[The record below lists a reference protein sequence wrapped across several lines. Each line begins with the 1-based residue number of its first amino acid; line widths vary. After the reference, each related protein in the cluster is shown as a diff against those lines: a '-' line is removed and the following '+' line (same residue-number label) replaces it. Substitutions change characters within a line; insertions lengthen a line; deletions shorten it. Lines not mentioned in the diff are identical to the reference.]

1 MIVHFLFCFV
11 ERQAIAE
18 LLSVYENL
26 NCKEACETIVMIK
39 GEYFSNWNYV
49 HLVHIAANRFKFQPY
64 IYVASHD
71 ILLRVKEPVVYR
83 RENGKPDALGCLLLY
98 FMLRQD
104 WMLSKE
110 NIMISCDA
118 VARNVRCG
126 WKKAVDSV
134 KNVEYRIRLQKL
146 VVPKNQFP
154 DKKMKN
160 EDMKKIQE
168 KFGLLCRSIVEREEN
183 S

>member
-1 MIVHFLFCFV
+1 MYILYI
-11 ERQAIAE
+11 R
-18 LLSVYENL
+18 
-26 NCKEACETIVMIK
+26 
-39 GEYFSNWNYV
+39 
-49 HLVHIAANRFKFQPY
+49 IAANRFKFQPY

-83 RENGKPDALGCLLLY
+83 SEDGKPDASGCLLLY

-104 WMLSKE
+104 YMLSKE
-110 NIMISCDA
+110 NIKISCDA
-118 VARNVRCG
+118 VARSVRCG
-126 WKKAVDSV
+126 WKKAVDGV
-134 KNVEYRIRLQKL
+134 KNAEYRIRLQKQ
-146 VVPKNQFP
+146 VVPKNHFP

-160 EDMKKIQE
+160 DEDMKKMQA